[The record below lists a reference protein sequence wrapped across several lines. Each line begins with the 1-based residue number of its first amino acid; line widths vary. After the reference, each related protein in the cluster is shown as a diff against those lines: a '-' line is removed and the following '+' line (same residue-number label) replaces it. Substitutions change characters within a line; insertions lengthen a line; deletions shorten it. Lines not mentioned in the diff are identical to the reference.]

1 MKIEDAP
8 KLSFRNK
15 KKIESGTLCGCY
27 FCLTNFEGHE
37 ITDWGDAGET
47 ALCPRCDM
55 DSVLPSVTD
64 IQVLLDAC
72 KHWFTAKAPADSS
85 PKVSV

>member
-15 KKIESGTLCGCY
+15 LKIESDTLCGCY

-37 ITDWGDAGET
+37 ITDWADNAET

-55 DSVLPSVTD
+55 DSVLPKVTD
-64 IQVLLDAC
+64 IHVLLSAC
-72 KHWFTAKAPADSS
+72 SRWFTTKAPSDSS
-85 PKVSV
+85 VA